1 MQYNTMCGILYN
13 AIQYYTL
20 PCDIIQYDT
29 LPCNSPIPYN
39 AIKHNTI
46 LHGWSVITSVG
57 EKDRGG
63 EEEEEVIS
71 DMGRL

>member
-1 MQYNTMCGILYN
+1 MCGILYN

-29 LPCNSPIPYN
+29 LPCNSLPYN
-39 AIKHNTI
+39 AMKHNTI

-57 EKDRGG
+57 EKDRG
-63 EEEEEVIS
+63 EEEEGIS